1 MYKNLEESRT
11 YHQQSVE
18 FVFKESLDLLSV
30 IMPNKVFAQLLVKN
44 LKHVI
49 KFVLIKFKIVNLRKI
64 VVGY

>member
-1 MYKNLEESRT
+1 M
-11 YHQQSVE
+11 E